1 MVNDVDN
8 DVNNDVDNDVD
19 NDMEVSAAR
28 CNLGMALLDL
38 GGAANKAEAKVHL
51 DLALALN
58 SDNEQAQVRPSPVRA
73 APFNH

>member
-1 MVNDVDN
+1 VDN
-8 DVNNDVDNDVD
+8 DV
-19 NDMEVSAAR
+19 EVSAAR

-51 DLALALN
+51 DPALALN

-73 APFNH
+73 DPFNPYPAAQEYLAEHWNDEL